1 MAGICYLNGRLRNFA
16 AIILQTAV
24 IFASVVASAT
34 EKPVEL
40 ITGVDVSRLII
51 ERLAAE
57 GLEGSPS
64 VKSDRIFPACESTL
78 KIQPKFGSWSTVAV
92 SCVSGSGWRF
102 MIRTNL
108 NSRIVPVP
116 IREFQRLG
124 ADTANGRK
132 SVIERAVM
140 ARPSLPKTAHDE
152 YQVVALARSVSR
164 NDMIRPS
171 DLVMVAVSERNAMG
185 AFFNP
190 ADVIGRRMKMGLGV
204 NKPVMSHH
212 LYPAFLVEDGD
223 EVLISASTGSININ
237 MLGFAQ
243 QNGQLGEWIVVKN
256 ITSGKTI
263 LGKIVDEKKVQVI
276 AKK

>member
-1 MAGICYLNGRLRNFA
+1 MTAWRHMTVRIGGLAAVILQAA
-16 AIILQTAV
+16 AILA
-24 IFASVVASAT
+24 APAASAA
-34 EKPVEL
+34 EAPAKAL
-40 ITGVDVSRLII
+40 AGVDVSRLIV
-51 ERLAAE
+51 ERLAVE
-57 GLEGSPS
+57 GLEGAPS
-64 VKSDRIFPACESTL
+64 IKSDRIFPACDNTPNIE
-78 KIQPKFGSWSTVAV
+78 PMFGGWNTVAV
-92 SCVSGSGWRF
+92 RCGSGSGWRF

-140 ARPSLPKTAHDE
+140 ARPPLPKTAHDE

-164 NDMIRPS
+164 NDIIRSS